1 MTVAV
6 TFCKER
12 HTFYKVTDVHLF
24 FKCYNSKEI
33 GAPVV
38 FQ

>member
-1 MTVAV
+1 MTVAF
-6 TFCKER
+6 TFCKE
-12 HTFYKVTDVHLF
+12 HKVTDVHLF
-24 FKCYNSKEI
+24 FKCYNSEEI